1 MKFSDPN
8 RFNVRGYSSLFESKE
23 RKRLETDLSK
33 LETSL
38 AKEAHTF
45 KEIENFEFTIDDKP
59 IATYIKDTKG
69 LYQQEKE
76 QKKKQRVSRQF

>member
-8 RFNVRGYSSLFESKE
+8 RFNIRGYSSLYESKE

-33 LETSL
+33 LESSL

-45 KEIENFEFTIDDKP
+45 KEKENFEFTIDGKP
-59 IATYIKDTKG
+59 IAAFIKDTKG

-76 QKKKQRVSRQF
+76 QKKKQRVSTQL